1 MILIIAPG
9 NDRREYLQL
18 LAKVVMRLKD
28 REFFQKLMDA
38 PTPADVYDIIAKDED
53 AE

>member
-1 MILIIAPG
+1 M
-9 NDRREYLQL
+9 
-18 LAKVVMRLKD
+18 KLKD

-38 PTPADVYDIIAKDED
+38 PTPGDMYDIIIKEGN